1 MKQSY
6 QDAFGNINLVITYD
20 TENQWVHADFI
31 GAQSLVSIQ
40 RGMNAVLQLLID
52 HKCSKY
58 LSDNTHLYGGW
69 NIANDWLR
77 DVWTPLAMQAG
88 MRYVAHIMAPGFF
101 GRHSME
107 ELAPSL
113 PPGLNI
119 QFFENIAEAKT
130 WLASC

>member
-6 QDAFGNINLVITYD
+6 QDAFGNINLVIIYD

-107 ELAPSL
+107 ELAPGL
-113 PPGLNI
+113 PSGLNI